1 MKLKKIVGALALAAV
16 VALSGAGVQQVYAAE
31 DVVVATD
38 TDAAT
43 DVDTTMDT
51 DTTADADTTTDTD
64 TTADATTDAD
74 TATDVDATTD
84 ADTVTDTDAA
94 TDAATVTDVD
104 ATTDTDVVTDI
115 SVYADDS
122 TTVKKDAAMYTT
134 RNDDNYRDS
143 KELENVV
150 DISGED
156 GDILE
161 TIFKLNFE
169 GALTCKGVFKHNDD
183 LTDLCTDLPEGLRL
197 YKYTYN
203 NGADYMR
210 VKMMGTAVT
219 VKYNVTITIPAD
231 KLVARIG
238 YQIPESGLSVT
249 IYLTVNGKK
258 IPVEVPVQ
266 PATDGGAHEH
276 HYEWTT
282 IKTVTDTED
291 GIEAYMCSCGDVE
304 QTRTVSAYGAWLKA
318 VEKKILTA
326 EQNATVEVK
335 TDVWN
340 TYNKNVINALQK
352 RDDVTLVTTFGRG
365 DDAVS
370 FVIPAG
376 AGTTIVE
383 EATALA
389 ASVDDATG
397 ATTSVAEEPQWYGFG
412 YLTGVYAQ

>member
-1 MKLKKIVGALALAAV
+1 MKLKKIVGALTLAAA

-43 DVDTTMDT
+43 DAATTMDT

-64 TTADATTDAD
+64 STADAD
-74 TATDVDATTD
+74 TATDADTTADADTATD
-84 ADTVTDTDAA
+84 ADT
-94 TDAATVTDVD
+94 
-104 ATTDTDVVTDI
+104 DVV
-115 SVYADDS
+115 VYEDDS
-122 TTVKKDAAMYTT
+122 TTVKKDATMYTT
-134 RNDDNYRDS
+134 WNDDNYHDS

-197 YKYTYN
+197 YKHTYN

-210 VKMMGTAVT
+210 VKLMGTAVT
-219 VKYNVTITIPAD
+219 GKYNVTITIPAD

-304 QTRTVSAYGAWLKA
+304 QTRPVSAYGAWLKA

-326 EQNATVEVK
+326 EENATVEVK

-340 TYNKNVINALQK
+340 TYNKNVIDALQK
-352 RDDVTLVTTFGRG
+352 RGDVTLVTTFGKG
-365 DDAVS
+365 DDVVS

-397 ATTSVAEEPQWYGFG
+397 ATTSVTEEPQWYGFG

>member
-1 MKLKKIVGALALAAV
+1 MKLKKIVGALTLAAA

-43 DVDTTMDT
+43 DAATTMDT

-64 TTADATTDAD
+64 STADAD
-74 TATDVDATTD
+74 TATD
-84 ADTVTDTDAA
+84 ADTVTDTDVT
-94 TDAATVTDVD
+94 TDADTTTDVDTVTDVD
-104 ATTDTDVVTDI
+104 ATTDTDVV
-115 SVYADDS
+115 VYEDDS
-122 TTVKKDAAMYTT
+122 TTVKKDATMYTT
-134 RNDDNYRDS
+134 WNDDNYHDS

-210 VKMMGTAVT
+210 VKLMGTAVT
-219 VKYNVTITIPAD
+219 GKYNVTITIPAD

-304 QTRTVSAYGAWLKA
+304 QTRPVSAYGAWLKA

-326 EQNATVEVK
+326 EENATVEVK

-340 TYNKNVINALQK
+340 TYNKNVIDALQK
-352 RDDVTLVTTFGRG
+352 RGDVTLVTTFGKG
-365 DDAVS
+365 DDVVS

-397 ATTSVAEEPQWYGFG
+397 ATTSVTEEPQWYGFG

>member
-1 MKLKKIVGALALAAV
+1 MALAAV

-74 TATDVDATTD
+74 T
-84 ADTVTDTDAA
+84 VTDTDAA

-134 RNDDNYRDS
+134 WNDDNYRDS

-210 VKMMGTAVT
+210 VKLMGTAVT
-219 VKYNVTITIPAD
+219 GKYNVTITIPAD

-238 YQIPESGLSVT
+238 YQIPESRPELSVHMV
-249 IYLTVNGKK
+249 LG
-258 IPVEVPVQ
+258 
-266 PATDGGAHEH
+266 
-276 HYEWTT
+276 
-282 IKTVTDTED
+282 
-291 GIEAYMCSCGDVE
+291 
-304 QTRTVSAYGAWLKA
+304 
-318 VEKKILTA
+318 
-326 EQNATVEVK
+326 
-335 TDVWN
+335 
-340 TYNKNVINALQK
+340 
-352 RDDVTLVTTFGRG
+352 
-365 DDAVS
+365 
-370 FVIPAG
+370 
-376 AGTTIVE
+376 
-383 EATALA
+383 
-389 ASVDDATG
+389 
-397 ATTSVAEEPQWYGFG
+397 
-412 YLTGVYAQ
+412 